1 MISLYN
7 PLTLLYHSSYLTLG
21 TPPPLPSPPCRWG
34 EGRATRRGS
43 GAPRCHRRRRWVG
56 LIAKWLYK
64 SGTTNLVAFLGQIG
78 FLPWPPLPWRPRRRW
93 RQNLQCQVLPAHLR
107 AAMMVSLTS
116 LNSSWRW
123 RRSLTHWQWPPPPGD
138 LKNYMYIDL
147 QGTITWRKK
156 GENFKKKKGSCIE
169 EKWRS

>member
-7 PLTLLYHSSYLTLG
+7 PLTLLCHSSYLTLG

-43 GAPRCHRRRRWVG
+43 GAPRCHRGRRWVG

-78 FLPWPPLPWRPRRRW
+78 FLPWLPLPWRPRRRR
-93 RQNLQCQVLPAHLR
+93 RQNLQCQVLPAHLSR
-107 AAMMVSLTS
+107 RHDGVTYLLELLLTMATIPHSLAMTPST
-116 LNSSWRW
+116 RW
-123 RRSLTHWQWPPPPGD
+123 LKELYVHWFTR
-138 LKNYMYIDL
+138 NYNV
-147 QGTITWRKK
+147 KK
-156 GENFKKKKGSCIE
+156 GGRKF
-169 EKWRS
+169 